1 MKHRLVCDAISRRLH
16 RDIFAG
22 VLQMDPDNRDTL
34 ISMLIGHIDDPGKVK
49 EIHHLT
55 AKDIMNMSDE
65 QRKDL
70 YDDIIAKYGI
80 HN

>member
-22 VLQMDPDNRDTL
+22 ILQTAPDSRDTL
-34 ISMLIGHIDDPGKVK
+34 ISMLVGHIDDSGKGK